1 MTTTST
7 TDTGDR
13 TLVRLV
19 LAVLAVLVLAPV
31 FAMALGMPLMAGM
44 GWGWHDGMMAGTAP
58 WWGFGMGLVWLVV
71 LIGLGYLVY
80 RAVVAPAGGEGDAAL
95 RELRLAYARG
105 DLTDEEFESRRAV
118 LESDRD
124 GPR

>member
-1 MTTTST
+1 MTPTST

-13 TLVRLV
+13 TFVRLV

-44 GWGWHDGMMAGTAP
+44 GWGWHDGTMAGTAP
-58 WWGFGMGLVWLVV
+58 WWGLGMGLVWLVV
-71 LIGLGYLVY
+71 LIGIGYLIY
-80 RAVVAPAGGEGDAAL
+80 RAAVAPGGREGDAAL

-105 DLTDEEFESRRAV
+105 DLSEEEYERRRDR
-118 LESDRD
+118 LERA
-124 GPR
+124 G

>member
-1 MTTTST
+1 MTTTSS

-31 FAMALGMPLMAGM
+31 FAMAIGMPMMAGM
-44 GWGWHDGMMAGTAP
+44 GWGWHDGTMAGTAP
-58 WWGFGMGLVWLVV
+58 WWGLGMGLVWLVV
-71 LIGLGYLVY
+71 LIGIGYVVY
-80 RAVVAPAGGEGDAAL
+80 RAVVAPAGREGDAAL

-105 DLTDEEFESRRAV
+105 DLTDEEFEARRAV
-118 LESDRD
+118 LTDDRD
-124 GPR
+124 